1 MGILG
6 KKVLVLGLSK
16 SGIAAAKFA
25 KKHGAIV
32 YLSEGKYVEEEN
44 KGKVAELES
53 LGIKVEYGGHSDEFI
68 VNAEVVITS
77 PGIPPH
83 SEIIQRIRK
92 HNIPVIRT

>member
-32 YLSEGKYVEEEN
+32 YLSEGKYI
-44 KGKVAELES
+44 ES
-53 LGIKVEYGGHSDEFI
+53 W
-68 VNAEVVITS
+68 
-77 PGIPPH
+77 
-83 SEIIQRIRK
+83 
-92 HNIPVIRT
+92 